1 MLMIPFVAYLLSY
14 CYWCREMVSRKCGKE
29 LAIMA
34 VPNSSPTSQDMEHGS
49 LVIPVEVI
57 NMKV

>member
-1 MLMIPFVAYLLSY
+1 
-14 CYWCREMVSRKCGKE
+14 MVSRKYGKE

-49 LVIPVEVI
+49 LVIPLEVI

>member
-1 MLMIPFVAYLLSY
+1 MLVIPFVAYLLSY
-14 CYWCREMVSRKCGKE
+14 WCRELVSRKYGKE

-49 LVIPVEVI
+49 LVIPLEVI